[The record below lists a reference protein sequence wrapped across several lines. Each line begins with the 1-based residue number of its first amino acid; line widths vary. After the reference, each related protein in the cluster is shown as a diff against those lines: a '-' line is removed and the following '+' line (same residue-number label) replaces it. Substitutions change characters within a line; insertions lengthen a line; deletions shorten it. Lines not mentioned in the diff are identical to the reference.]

1 MKAHK
6 SQHANDFGFAALS
19 VACVLF
25 AGCESAPKAEPS
37 PAATPVADAA
47 KAPSRPGPTRI
58 APKRAAAAAS
68 PAPDPDPTAALM
80 NPGDELEPEPAPR
93 APARARAAAPAAAT
107 SSPAASATAP
117 APIAPSGATPPA
129 GRRTATDAERAAAAR
144 MAAESAARRQ
154 AAADAR
160 RQAAAA
166 AESGDGGAWSI
177 YLASFTGDD
186 HREAARLSRDE
197 IARRYP
203 ALTDAFVSSG
213 ARGSSVLAGRFAGP
227 EDPAAKARLK
237 AVKEMLEGGARVF
250 PRAMLTRTATDVD
263 QGPPGPND
271 LRIVRQR
278 FPKAQVYSVQ
288 VAAWSTFGSKD
299 LKYADMKRAAEA
311 YCRELRSRGEE
322 AYYFHDSYSQIST
335 VMVGVYGPD
344 AYDSKSTL
352 HSAEVDAV
360 MRRFPKSLVNGEEVL
375 IPLDPSNPQG
385 KTVPQGPRLVEIPRM

>member
-6 SQHANDFGFAALS
+6 SRIVNDFGTAVLAAAALWLA
-19 VACVLF
+19 ACD
-25 AGCESAPKAEPS
+25 SAPKAV
-37 PAATPVADAA
+37 PAASSAPVTGAPKAAA
-47 KAPSRPGPTRI
+47 KPGPTRI
-58 APKRAAAAAS
+58 APKRAATTA

-80 NPGDELEPEPAPR
+80 NPGDELEPEPLPAKPSR
-93 APARARAAAPAAAT
+93 RSAPAPTPAAAATADEPAIARDAAPAA
-107 SSPAASATAP
+107 
-117 APIAPSGATPPA
+117 
-129 GRRTATDAERAAAAR
+129 GRRSASDAERAAAAR

-154 AAADAR
+154 AASDAR

-203 ALTDAFVSSG
+203 ALADAFVTSSP
-213 ARGSSVLAGRFAGP
+213 RGSSVLAGRFAGP

-237 AVKEMLEGGARVF
+237 AVKDMAEGGGRVF

-299 LKYADMKRAAEA
+299 LNYADMRRAAEA

-335 VMVGVYGPD
+335 VMVGVFGPD

-352 HSAEVDAV
+352 YSPEVDAV

>member
-6 SQHANDFGFAALS
+6 SQPANDFGFVARMAMVLCLAA
-19 VACVLF
+19 
-25 AGCESAPKAEPS
+25 CESAPKTDPPPS
-37 PAATPVADAA
+37 TAPVSAAA
-47 KAPSRPGPTRI
+47 KAPQTPGPTRI
-58 APKRAAAAAS
+58 APKRATTA
-68 PAPDPDPTAALM
+68 PAPAPAADPDPTAALM
-80 NPGDELEPEPAPR
+80 NPGDELEPEPAPASAPR
-93 APARARAAAPAAAT
+93 ATPAAA
-107 SSPAASATAP
+107 ASAPAQSAP
-117 APIAPSGATPPA
+117 AGPASTAPA

-160 RQAAAA
+160 RQAAAV
-166 AESGDGGAWSI
+166 AERGDGGAWSV

-203 ALTDAFVSSG
+203 ALADAFVSSG
-213 ARGSSVLAGRFAGP
+213 ARGSSVLAGRFSGP

-237 AVKEMLEGGARVF
+237 SVKELSEAGGRVF

-288 VAAWSTFGSKD
+288 VAAWSTFGSED

-311 YCRELRSRGEE
+311 YCRDLRSRGEE
-322 AYYFHDSYSQIST
+322 AYYFHDSYSKIST
-335 VMVGVYGPD
+335 VMVGVFGPD

-352 HSAEVDAV
+352 YSPEVDAV

>member
-6 SQHANDFGFAALS
+6 SQPANDFGFAALAA
-19 VACVLF
+19 VVLWL
-25 AGCESAPKAEPS
+25 AACESAPKADPPPS
-37 PAATPVADAA
+37 TAPVAAA
-47 KAPSRPGPTRI
+47 GKTPSKPGPTRI
-58 APKRAAAAAS
+58 APKRATAA
-68 PAPDPDPTAALM
+68 PAPSADPDPTAALM
-80 NPGDELEPEPAPR
+80 NPGDELDPVPAPASPPR
-93 APARARAAAPAAAT
+93 AKSPVAASVPT
-107 SSPAASATAP
+107 ESSPAAP
-117 APIAPSGATPPA
+117 ASPASA

-166 AESGDGGAWSI
+166 AERGDGGAWSV

-197 IARRYP
+197 IVRRYP
-203 ALTDAFVSSG
+203 ALADAFVSSG

-237 AVKEMLEGGARVF
+237 SVKEMSEGGARVF

-288 VAAWSTFGSKD
+288 VAAWSTFGSED

-311 YCRELRSRGEE
+311 YCRDLRSRGEE
-322 AYYFHDSYSQIST
+322 AYYFHDSYSKIST
-335 VMVGVYGPD
+335 VMVGVFGPD

-352 HSAEVDAV
+352 YSPEVDAV

>member
-1 MKAHK
+1 
-6 SQHANDFGFAALS
+6 
-19 VACVLF
+19 
-25 AGCESAPKAEPS
+25 
-37 PAATPVADAA
+37 
-47 KAPSRPGPTRI
+47 
-58 APKRAAAAAS
+58 
-68 PAPDPDPTAALM
+68 
-80 NPGDELEPEPAPR
+80 
-93 APARARAAAPAAAT
+93 
-107 SSPAASATAP
+107 
-117 APIAPSGATPPA
+117 
-129 GRRTATDAERAAAAR
+129 
-144 MAAESAARRQ
+144 MAAENAARRQ

-166 AESGDGGAWSI
+166 AENGDGGAWSI

-203 ALTDAFVSSG
+203 ALTDAFVSTS

-237 AVKEMLEGGARVF
+237 GVKEMVEGGTRVF

-288 VAAWSTFGSKD
+288 VAAWSTFGSED

-322 AYYFHDSYSQIST
+322 AYYFHDSYSKIST

-352 HSAEVDAV
+352 YSAEVDAV